1 MKISLLT
8 TNLSG
13 NSLGRTYLLA
23 KILQRNYE
31 VEIIGPIFGDKIW
44 SPVVNDKSI
53 TYKPFKFNGRLQ
65 PYLQIRKLAKEIDG
79 DVIYASK
86 PFFTSFGLGLL
97 KKLFNDKKVILD
109 IDDWQMGFIKDYYR
123 RFSFVYRLIFLT
135 SSALFLYRNTSIWN
149 VWLCEKL
156 APLADDI
163 TVSNRFLHNKFGGT
177 IIWHARNTD
186 AFNSLRF
193 DGNLLREKYG
203 IPNKKK
209 VVMFFGTPRPHKGI
223 EDLIKAVS
231 LIEDSDVVLVIVGI
245 DESDQ
250 YSKILFKTMGQELGQ
265 RFIGFGLQPFE
276 SVPNFLAM
284 ADVVVIPQRK
294 SASTVGQ
301 TPAKVFDA
309 MAMEKPIVA
318 TSVSDLPEILNGCGW
333 IVEPENPIQLA
344 ESIQYALNNKKDAE
358 EMGWKAR
365 QKCVEKYSWDAMECS
380 LSTLFKK
387 YETP

>member
-1 MKISLLT
+1 MKVSLLT

-31 VEIIGPIFGDKIW
+31 VEIIGPIFGDDIW

-53 TYKPFKFNGRLQ
+53 TYKPVKFHGRLK
-65 PYLQIRKLAKEIDG
+65 PYRQIRKLSKEIDG
-79 DVIYASK
+79 EVIYASK

-123 RFSFVYRLIFLT
+123 KFSFVYRLIFLT
-135 SSALFLYRNTSIWN
+135 SSALFLYRITSIWN

-156 APLADDI
+156 VPLADDI
-163 TVSNRFLHNKFGGT
+163 TVSNRFLQKKFGGT
-177 IIWHARNTD
+177 IIWHARDTD
-186 AFNSLRF
+186 AFNPLRF
-193 DGNLLREKYG
+193 DGNLLREKYE

-209 VVMFFGTPRPHKGI
+209 VVMFFGTLRPHKGI

-231 LIEDSDVVLVIVGI
+231 LIKDIDVVLVIVGI
-245 DESDQ
+245 DESDR
-250 YSKILFKTMGQELGQ
+250 YAKSLSKTIEKKLDKSLM
-265 RFIGFGLQPFE
+265 RFGLQPFD
-276 SVPNFLAM
+276 SVPQFLSM
-284 ADVVVIPQRK
+284 ADVVVIPQ
-294 SASTVGQ
+294 STSFSTAGQ

-309 MAMEKPIVA
+309 MAMAKPVIA
-318 TSVSDLPEILNGCGW
+318 TAVSDLPEILNGCGW
-333 IVEPENPIQLA
+333 VVEPGNPVQLA
-344 ESIQYALNNKKDAE
+344 DSIQYALNNKKEAE

-365 QKCVEKYSWDAMECS
+365 QKCIEKYSWNAMESS
-380 LSTLFKK
+380 LTNLFEKR
-387 YETP
+387 